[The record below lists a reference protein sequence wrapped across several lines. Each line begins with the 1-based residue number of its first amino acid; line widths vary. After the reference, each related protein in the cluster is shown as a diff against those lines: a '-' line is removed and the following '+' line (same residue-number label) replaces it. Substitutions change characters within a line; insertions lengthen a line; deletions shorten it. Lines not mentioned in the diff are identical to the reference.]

1 MCIFASVFVFP
12 AVAPHFHD
20 WDICH
25 FAFAHRQ
32 QASTSSSSVKTSNGT
47 FLKMRESVVNMMG
60 QGENGYKLKMVGRVG
75 EPDDGHWMQII
86 SLLSSSKHQSS
97 RPHCTEE
104 EYIATSNALISITNV
119 VLHLD
124 NSQYKQRR
132 TPACNHFKP
141 LPFLSPLFAH
151 NFYSHHIFQSL

>member
-1 MCIFASVFVFP
+1 MLLQTKFLDKQKIVFLPWCVLGICVSSNLFLHLRVCIFASVFVFP

-86 SLLSSSKHQSS
+86 SLLSSSKIISVILLKASKQPS
-97 RPHCTEE
+97 
-104 EYIATSNALISITNV
+104 ALHRRRIHWSASPMLFSI
-119 VLHLD
+119 
-124 NSQYKQRR
+124 
-132 TPACNHFKP
+132 
-141 LPFLSPLFAH
+141 
-151 NFYSHHIFQSL
+151 